1 MAYENI
7 KAVLKKHNYVF
18 KSPDQ
23 NPVAAPGRT
32 IDKKLTGI
40 ANDLKQV
47 KNISI
52 PSIHTVSPVPL
63 DVPNYAPTSQDYD
76 DKYRSAVQQMKQL
89 RDENEAI
96 DSKLRGGLQFFDAPQ
111 IQEYKKKYAENAEKL
126 KTLQEEAKQARS
138 YADRIKKKDE
148 EHKASTKK
156 LSDTR
161 TVPQINAPG
170 YEKYDSL
177 IQELYNKEGNI
188 TEEDAKKVDDS
199 IKELNALAIR
209 SDVTKAKVA
218 LQYRDALEEIPLP
231 GFFNRV
237 GDAVK
242 NITYGMVGSAEQTG
256 KMLLTPREI
265 NGDSWHA
272 EAKPV
277 TENESMRRSQVYGE
291 NVSYGI
297 DNPAAKFGID
307 AALST
312 ANYAGNLLLAGGNP
326 TVALALMGTQSGAQ
340 TAYEIGQEGGSYE
353 QQLLGGIVAGGL
365 EVLTEKL
372 PLDEIMK
379 AWKTTGK
386 NGLTR
391 FLRAYVKGAIPEAG
405 EEFVNTIANNAAQ
418 SVIMNDGQIG
428 NADFWANTLG
438 EALYSAASG
447 AVSGGMLAGVP
458 AIFNGSRPKRISM
471 EDFQNPNSSIYTN
484 VDYSDADTKSQITA
498 QVANEMIES
507 GDVISLT
514 DRDFEALEYYYPDL
528 RTMKKSERTPILKQ
542 RIQELKQSL
551 REWLKSN
558 FVGKPVEFDI
568 NGNII
573 EAKLYDVG
581 VREVLSNLKKD
592 KVAML
597 GKTDEIFSKARYLY
611 STGDKANNPDI
622 YRWNYFYVPL
632 KIGDNMAGVR
642 IAVRDVKEGAESQI
656 YNYGIKK
663 ETALAGGGRG
673 QNLIPPSGS
682 SAVSSEATLAG
693 GGGSQSSSPSGSSSV
708 TSPIDTNVPQNVE
721 GVNRSIRNSSQGD
734 SSGYT
739 IPSIRDSGSQQITIP
754 SIRDGENHAKQNDI
768 PSIYG
773 PNTVGAAE
781 NPFPSEQKVSKFRSN
796 TIENSPMFSEAE
808 KALMDESQFQY
819 NTVSERESLHAAKQ
833 RLEMDFD
840 GEVQELPTKQDF
852 NGEDFDTAMGI
863 LEAYRREQAE
873 TGDPSKMIAWGKFL
887 TEKMTSAGQFIQ
899 SAAKYSRTPE
909 GTFLEVF
916 KILDEAQKSPKYK
929 VAEEKVGKLRKEL
942 SELDTSYKRA
952 KEAYDKAVSEK
963 EALAEELES
972 VKKETARTER
982 NLKKL
987 ESLETRIEQ
996 AKEKLDAANKR
1007 LDSSRQSHSEAVAEL
1022 KSLEKEIARTGK
1034 KTNSKEQK
1042 LQSLREKVEQAKEK
1056 LDSEVKRY
1064 ESVKQEYDKAMVE
1077 KRELTKNL
1085 KSLERKLDRTE
1096 QKNEELQNRTLESIQ
1111 ERIKATEAKLQKAQ
1125 ERLGSREAL
1134 QKRIDDLKD
1143 FMAKE
1148 VGKGKV
1154 SAAQVDEAMKKVA
1167 SFTETL
1173 ATLQEG
1179 DKKGL
1184 IDLIVKQGAARGMK
1198 INKHTIAKMQKV
1210 DFDFLYD
1217 NARNQLLA
1225 IAYDVNRSSIGK
1237 KLSTYQAIS
1246 HLLNIPTT
1254 AANFVSNV
1262 VFGPLETLAKDTF
1275 GLVFDSA
1282 ISAFTGNR
1290 ALGVSKP
1297 WITKNQLKGAMDRA
1311 RKAAIQI
1318 DLDVNSNTTS
1328 KYQTTSRRTFKEGRP
1343 GVRGKLEYGLSKAEK
1358 VLGYALNVTDELRK
1372 GSITSKTLDS
1382 LQNLVDEG
1390 SLSENEALEMATD
1403 DALYGTFQD
1412 ENAVSKILGGLKMF
1426 GNAIVGIGDSGQRIG
1441 KLKVHDF
1448 GLGDICNKY
1457 TQALGSIISRI
1468 IEYTPMGYLKF
1479 FYTLY
1484 KANEAGGL
1492 KLNPAMQRKAA
1503 MNLARPTTS
1512 FGLIAAAVGMAAKG
1526 ILLNQDDEDDKNL
1539 KALQGSEGISG
1550 IQLNL
1555 SALGRWIAGQDT
1567 ELREGDNLVSLDFLQ
1582 PINTILAIGTAI
1594 ANSEDQSFKG
1604 KLGASVDAVAKTVIE
1619 IPMMQSLK
1627 TIVNNFEG
1635 DEGFLEKVWN
1645 STIDIAESSI
1655 SGFVWSPIRQL
1666 AQSLDPYYRTADTP
1680 LETLQKSIP
1689 GLRNLL
1695 PATQTP
1701 YGEDKQYG
1709 NWALNAV
1716 NALVLPGDI
1725 NEYRPHITTRPLT
1738 ELYNASLEE
1747 GKTGLFPDRKAQ
1759 YAEFEN
1765 QGEMFK
1771 MTEEEQR
1778 RYKTLYGNKLQE
1790 IQKSILDSKKTDEK
1804 KVEELLKAQGEAKEY
1819 AQRVIVEA
1827 RGEMRLKKSQLAT
1840 FKKYTDAGIREKP
1853 AYELY
1858 KAIQA
1863 LEPETGRKNVIDI
1876 QRYRAINNASYLT
1889 EKEKLQA
1896 VSVISESSYK
1906 KASAVAEAGLKF
1918 SDIYAVMKKYHD
1930 LNGDDSLNA
1939 SEKTLEFRKW
1949 LYSQNYKPN
1958 QFRAIRDNFYFINIF
1973 PAKTRSSNFKI
1984 PSIYD

>member
-23 NPVAAPGRT
+23 NSVTAPGRT

-40 ANDLKQV
+40 ANDLKGT

-52 PSIHTVSPVPL
+52 PSIHTINPVPL
-63 DVPNYAPTSQDYD
+63 DVPNYAPTAQDYD
-76 DKYRSAVQQMKQL
+76 KKYQDTIQKMNQL
-89 RDENEAI
+89 RDENKKIEERLRVGAISFETDALESYINQHEAN
-96 DSKLRGGLQFFDAPQ
+96 
-111 IQEYKKKYAENAEKL
+111 EKKIL
-126 KTLQEEAKQARS
+126 SLQEEAKQARS

-161 TVPQINAPG
+161 PVPQINAPG

-242 NITYGMVGSAEQTG
+242 NITYGMVGSAEQAG

-297 DNPAAKFGID
+297 DNPVAKFGID

-312 ANYAGNLLLAGGNP
+312 ANYGGNLLLAGGNP

-391 FLRAYVKGAIPEAG
+391 FLKAYVKGAIPEAG

-438 EALYSAASG
+438 EALYSAAAG
-447 AVSGGMLAGVP
+447 AVTGGTLAGVP
-458 AIFNGSRPKRISM
+458 TIFNSGRGNGSPTNNGVQTRDVVDVPDNAYVRTAGENRAANHI
-471 EDFQNPNSSIYTN
+471 NPGERQSVRSLFDTMPTE
-484 VDYSDADTKSQITA
+484 DYSIPRVELPSNIFTDENGAALPVSKYPSAIRKYMTQKFKGKVLNIGQDGKVYISRDGIKEFSFPVKRLDQQSKNAKFAAGANLDSVLGPAVFLTNLSDDGGHPEATGGWDNYYVMFDT
-498 QVANEMIES
+498 EYGLYS
-507 GDVISLT
+507 GIVKTKNT
-514 DRDFEALEYYYPDL
+514 DRGRVFGDITE
-528 RTMKKSERTPILKQ
+528 
-542 RIQELKQSL
+542 IQKEDS
-551 REWLKSN
+551 RN
-558 FVGKPVEFDI
+558 
-568 NGNII
+568 
-573 EAKLYDVG
+573 
-581 VREVLSNLKKD
+581 
-592 KVAML
+592 
-597 GKTDEIFSKARYLY
+597 
-611 STGDKANNPDI
+611 STH
-622 YRWNYFYVPL
+622 
-632 KIGDNMAGVR
+632 GDNG
-642 IAVRDVKEGAESQI
+642 
-656 YNYGIKK
+656 
-663 ETALAGGGRG
+663 T
-673 QNLIPPSGS
+673 
-682 SAVSSEATLAG
+682 
-693 GGGSQSSSPSGSSSV
+693 SPSPAMNGES
-708 TSPIDTNVPQNVE
+708 TIDTNVPQNVE
-721 GVNRSIRNSSQGD
+721 GVNSSIRNSSQAD

-739 IPSIRDSGSQQITIP
+739 IPSIRDPGGRQITIP
-754 SIRDGENHAKQNDI
+754 SIRDGESQARQNEI

-808 KALMDESQFQY
+808 KALMSENQFRY
-819 NTVSERESLHAAKQ
+819 NVATEKESLHAAKQ

-852 NGEDFDTAMGI
+852 NEQDFDTAMGI

-873 TGDPSKMIAWGKFL
+873 TGDPSKMIAWAKML
-887 TEKMTSAGQFIQ
+887 QEKMTSAGQLVQ

-916 KILDEAQKSPKYK
+916 KILDEARKTPKYK

-1007 LDSSRQSHSEAVAEL
+1007 LDSSRQSHSEDVAEL

-1064 ESVKQEYDKAMVE
+1064 ESVKQEYDKAMAE

-1275 GLVFDSA
+1275 GLVFDTA

-1863 LEPETGRKNVIDI
+1863 LEPEIGRKNVIDI

-1896 VSVISESSYK
+1896 VSVISESAYK

-1918 SDIYAVMKKYHD
+1918 SDIYAIMKKYHD
-1930 LNGDDSLNA
+1930 LDGNDSLNA
-1939 SEKTLEFRKW
+1939 SEKTLKFKQW

-1958 QFRAIRDNFYFINIF
+1958 QFRAIRDNYYFINIF

-1984 PSIYD
+1984 PSIYN

>member
-23 NPVAAPGRT
+23 NSVTAPGRT

-40 ANDLKQV
+40 ANDLKGT

-52 PSIHTVSPVPL
+52 PSIHTINPVPL
-63 DVPNYAPTSQDYD
+63 DVPNYAPTAQDYD
-76 DKYRSAVQQMKQL
+76 KKYQDTIQKMNQL
-89 RDENEAI
+89 RDENKKIEERLRVGAISFETDALESYINQHEAN
-96 DSKLRGGLQFFDAPQ
+96 
-111 IQEYKKKYAENAEKL
+111 EKKIL
-126 KTLQEEAKQARS
+126 SLQEEAKQARS

-161 TVPQINAPG
+161 PVPQINAPG

-177 IQELYNKEGNI
+177 IQELYNKEGKI
-188 TEEDAKKVDDS
+188 SKEDRTKVEKAISELSLFKPGTQEEKSIATQYAK
-199 IKELNALAIR
+199 AL
-209 SDVTKAKVA
+209 S
-218 LQYRDALEEIPLP
+218 EIPMP
-231 GFFNRV
+231 GFGNRTGNVLKNFAFNV
-237 GDAVK
+237 G
-242 NITYGMVGSAEQTG
+242 GSAEQVA
-256 KMLLTPREI
+256 KMATTPREI
-265 NGDSWHA
+265 TGDSPYA
-272 EAKPV
+272 KAKPV
-277 TENESMRRSQVYGE
+277 TDNEMMRQAQIYGD

-297 DNPAAKFGID
+297 DNPIAKFGID

-312 ANYAGNLLLAGGNP
+312 ANYGGNLLLAGGNP
-326 TVALALMGTQSGAQ
+326 AVALALMGTQSGAQ
-340 TAYEIGQEGGSYE
+340 TAYEVGQEGGSYT

-391 FLRAYVKGAIPEAG
+391 FLKAYVKGAIPEAG

-428 NADFWANTLG
+428 NADFWMNTLG
-438 EALYSAASG
+438 EALYSAAAG
-447 AVSGGMLAGVP
+447 AVTGGTLAGVP
-458 AIFNGSRPKRISM
+458 AMFNSSMPKRISM
-471 EDFQNPNSSIYTN
+471 EDFQNPNSDVYTN
-484 VDYSDADTKSQITA
+484 VDYADAETKSRITA
-498 QVANEMIES
+498 QVANEMVES

-632 KIGDNMAGVR
+632 KIGEDIAGVR
-642 IAVRDVKEGAESQI
+642 IAVRDVKTMGESQI

-663 ETALAGGGRG
+663 ETALAGGGLG
-673 QNLIPPSGS
+673 QNLFPPSGS
-682 SAVSSEATLAG
+682 SADSSEATLAG
-693 GGGSQSSSPSGSSSV
+693 GGGSQSSSPSGGSSDASLN
-708 TSPIDTNVPQNVE
+708 DTNVPQKVD
-721 GVNRSIRNSSQGD
+721 GVNSSIRNSSQMD
-734 SSGYT
+734 SPSYS
-739 IPSIRDSGSQQITIP
+739 IPSIRDPGGRQITIP
-754 SIRDGENHAKQNDI
+754 SIRDGESQARQNEI

-781 NPFPSEQKVSKFRSN
+781 NPFPSEQKTSKFRTN

-808 KALMDESQFQY
+808 KALMSENQFRY
-819 NTVSERESLHAAKQ
+819 NVATEKESLHAAKQ

-852 NGEDFDTAMGI
+852 NEQDFDTAMGI

-873 TGDPSKMIAWGKFL
+873 TGDPFKMIAWAKML
-887 TEKMTSAGQFIQ
+887 QEKMTSAGQLVQ

-909 GTFLEVF
+909 GTFLEVL
-916 KILDEAQKSPKYK
+916 KILDEARKTPKYK
-929 VAEEKVGKLRKEL
+929 KAEE
-942 SELDTSYKRA
+942 SYKRA
-952 KEAYDKAVSEK
+952 KEELRKAKQEGKNTTALENRIKDLQSFMEKEVAKSKVSE
-963 EALAEELES
+963 
-972 VKKETARTER
+972 
-982 NLKKL
+982 
-987 ESLETRIEQ
+987 
-996 AKEKLDAANKR
+996 
-1007 LDSSRQSHSEAVAEL
+1007 
-1022 KSLEKEIARTGK
+1022 
-1034 KTNSKEQK
+1034 
-1042 LQSLREKVEQAKEK
+1042 
-1056 LDSEVKRY
+1056 
-1064 ESVKQEYDKAMVE
+1064 
-1077 KRELTKNL
+1077 
-1085 KSLERKLDRTE
+1085 
-1096 QKNEELQNRTLESIQ
+1096 
-1111 ERIKATEAKLQKAQ
+1111 
-1125 ERLGSREAL
+1125 
-1134 QKRIDDLKD
+1134 
-1143 FMAKE
+1143 
-1148 VGKGKV
+1148 
-1154 SAAQVDEAMKKVA
+1154 AQVNEAMKKVA

-1237 KLSTYQAIS
+1237 KLSAYQAIS

-1275 GLVFDSA
+1275 GLVFDTA

-1290 ALGVSKP
+1290 TLGVSKP

-1358 VLGYALNVTDELRK
+1358 ALGYTLNVTDEFRK

-1390 SLSENEALEMATD
+1390 SLPENEALEMATD

-1759 YAEFEN
+1759 YTEFEN

-1863 LEPETGRKNVIDI
+1863 LEPEIGRKNVIDI

-1896 VSVISESSYK
+1896 VSVISESAYK

-1918 SDIYAVMKKYHD
+1918 SDIYAIMKKYHD
-1930 LNGDDSLNA
+1930 LDGNDSLNA
-1939 SEKTLEFRKW
+1939 SEKTLKFKQW

-1958 QFRAIRDNFYFINIF
+1958 QFRAIRDNYYFINIF

-1984 PSIYD
+1984 PSIYN